1 MYTIIILVSM
11 GLFEENIKGDKTEE
25 IMPLPRHNG
34 FGKIAANGTMVVLV
48 NWLAIV
54 YGEKV
59 KKKLLKTDDF
69 RWDGFVFFAS

>member
-1 MYTIIILVSM
+1 
-11 GLFEENIKGDKTEE
+11 
-25 IMPLPRHNG
+25 MPLPRHNG

-59 KKKLLKTDDF
+59 KKKLPKTDDF

>member
-1 MYTIIILVSM
+1 
-11 GLFEENIKGDKTEE
+11 
-25 IMPLPRHNG
+25 
-34 FGKIAANGTMVVLV
+34 MVVQL

-54 YGEKV
+54 HGEKV